1 LPTNLPP
8 EAQVAYMKH
17 LEAKTLEDKIKTLE
31 EFLSLIP
38 KHKGTEKLIALHRS
52 RLVKFKKMLKEK
64 KMRERRGA
72 RTSGFFIPKEGD
84 IQVVLIGLKESGK
97 THLLTS
103 LTNAKAEVGKTTVE
117 PNKGVAFCCGGVQF
131 QIIDPPPIFEGASKG
146 IGRGRQIIG
155 LARNADLIFIIIDL
169 SQDVEYQFKTI
180 VKELSDFDIRLN
192 RSPPPIEIE
201 RTGGGGILV
210 FGAEKYGL
218 DPRTIREILYE
229 NGLRNATIR
238 ILGKV
243 TLRDVVDSLDDGV
256 CYKKAIIVATKGDLP
271 NTKKKYELLKKL
283 VGDKFKLIPVS
294 SKKGIGLEK
303 LLEEAFKTLDLIRVW
318 TRNDEGK
325 IGERPL
331 VLPRGSTVEDAARE
345 IHSSF
350 LRSFK
355 YAVIYRKG
363 EGQKSKRV
371 GLKYTLKDGDILY
384 IAA

>member
-1 LPTNLPP
+1 MPTNLPP
-8 EAQVAYMKH
+8 EAQAAYMRH
-17 LEAKTLEDKIKTLE
+17 LEARTLEDKIKTLE

-64 KMRERRGA
+64 KTREKRGA

-84 IQVVLIGLKESGK
+84 IQVVLIGLKGSGK
-97 THLLTS
+97 TCLLTS
-103 LTNAKAEVGKTTVE
+103 LTNAKANVGKTTVE

-131 QIIDPPPIFEGASKG
+131 QIIDSPPIFEGASKG

-155 LARNADLIFIIIDL
+155 LARNADLIFIVIDL
-169 SQDVEYQFKTI
+169 SQDVEYQFNTI
-180 VKELSDFDIRLN
+180 VKELNDFDIRLN
-192 RSPPPIEIE
+192 KPHPPIEIE

-210 FGAEKYGL
+210 FGAEKYGI
-218 DPRTIREILYE
+218 DPRTVKEILYE

-243 TLRDVVDSLDDGV
+243 TLRDIVDSLDEGV
-256 CYKKAIIVATKGDLP
+256 CYKKAIVVATKGDLP
-271 NTKKKYELLKKL
+271 NTKKNYEVLKEV
-283 VGDKFKLIPVS
+283 VGNRFKLIPVS
-294 SKKGIGLEK
+294 SKKKIGLEK
-303 LLEEAFKTLDLIRVW
+303 LLEEAFGALNFIRVW

-325 IGERPL
+325 VGERPL
-331 VLPRGSTVEDAARE
+331 VLPKGSTVEDAARE

-355 YAVIYRKG
+355 YAVICRKG
-363 EGQKSKRV
+363 EEQKSKRV
-371 GLKYTLKDGDILY
+371 GLRYPLEDGDILY
-384 IAA
+384 IAT